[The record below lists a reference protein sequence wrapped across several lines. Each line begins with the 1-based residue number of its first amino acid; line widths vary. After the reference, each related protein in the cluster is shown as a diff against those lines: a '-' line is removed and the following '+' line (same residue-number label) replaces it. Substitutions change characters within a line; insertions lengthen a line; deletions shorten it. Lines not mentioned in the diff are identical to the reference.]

1 MRFPYVIS
9 EDALMVFVMAVAL
22 VAVTVAFVAYVGTW
36 ISARRHQR
44 GTVTDAPSAVPGQ
57 PNNGTRERVGAVR
70 RDYVRRGSGSL

>member
-1 MRFPYVIS
+1 MRFPQVIS
-9 EDALMVFVMAVAL
+9 DDALMVFVTAVAL

-57 PNNGTRERVGAVR
+57 PDNGTRESVGAL
-70 RDYVRRGSGSL
+70 RGELRP

>member
-1 MRFPYVIS
+1 MRFPQVIS
-9 EDALMVFVMAVAL
+9 DDALMVFATTVAL

-57 PNNGTRERVGAVR
+57 TDNGTPESVGAL
-70 RDYVRRGSGSL
+70 RGELRP

>member
-1 MRFPYVIS
+1 MTRFSYGIS
-9 EDALMVFVMAVAL
+9 DDALMVFVTAVAL

-57 PNNGTRERVGAVR
+57 PDNGTRKSVGALPHELR
-70 RDYVRRGSGSL
+70 P